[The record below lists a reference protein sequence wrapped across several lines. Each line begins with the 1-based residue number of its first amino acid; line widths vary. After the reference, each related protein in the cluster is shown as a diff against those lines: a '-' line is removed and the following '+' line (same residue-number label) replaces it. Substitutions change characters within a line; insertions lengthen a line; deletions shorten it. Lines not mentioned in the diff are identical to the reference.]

1 MTFVQNFP
9 FFSIIIAMFSGII
22 SCALSGKRARNV
34 SLAAITL
41 TTFLS
46 AAVFLFCKQTGES
59 YTYMMGHFPAPW
71 GNELRAGMLEGLTAV
86 IFGAVMLLSVLGG
99 MDHTAQDVEDTNLNL
114 FYVMIDLM
122 LSSLLALIY
131 TNDLFTAYVFVEI
144 NTIAGCGLIM
154 IRQKGRS
161 LSAAI
166 RYMIMSQLGSGL
178 FLIGLSM
185 LYDVTGHLL
194 MSPAKE
200 AVAAIEAAGSYEIPM
215 LVILAVIS
223 VGLAI
228 KSGLYP
234 FHYWIPDTYGY
245 ATPTASAILSG
256 LVSKGYIFLLI
267 KVFYRVLGTE
277 NVVASRI
284 VNVLFIFGLAGMLM
298 GSIHAIMETDTR
310 RMIAYSSVAQI
321 GYIYMG
327 IGLGTEAGMVAAVF
341 HMFTHSATKALLF
354 ISAVGLYEVSGD
366 KKDYK
371 SLRGAG
377 YRNPLAGIGFSVGAL
392 SMVGFPMLAGFI
404 SKLLFASSALLSPHK
419 MIVTLIAL
427 AVSTTLNAIYFL
439 RLVITLYS
447 REGGQETTGLAARLE
462 SGRQKK
468 GRSAGKKASESAM
481 GAERTAGR
489 AAYKSSWNLRL
500 AVICFILL
508 NLILGLQSQPIVQA
522 VAAGLSMFD

>member
-1 MTFVQNFP
+1 MSLVQNFP
-9 FFSIIIAMFSGII
+9 FFSIIIAMFSGIL
-22 SCALSGKRARNV
+22 SLALSGKQARN
-34 SLAAITL
+34 
-41 TTFLS
+41 LS
-46 AAVFLFCKQTGES
+46 AAAILTVTVMSGAVMASCMGTGES

-71 GNELRAGMLEGLTAV
+71 GNEIRAGVLEGLTAMM
-86 IFGAVMLLSVLGG
+86 FGVVMLLSVMGG
-99 MDHTAQDVEDTNLNL
+99 LDHTYEDVEGTKLNL
-114 FYVMIDLM
+114 FFIMIDLM

-178 FLIGLSM
+178 FLIGLSL

-194 MSPAKE
+194 MSPAKA
-200 AVAAIEAAGSYEIPM
+200 AVAQIEAAGVYGIPM

-245 ATPTASAILSG
+245 ATPTASAVLSG

-267 KVFYRVLGTE
+267 KIFYRVLGRE
-277 NVVASRI
+277 NVIASQI
-284 VNVLFIFGLAGMLM
+284 VNVLYVFGLAGMIM
-298 GSIHAIMETDTR
+298 GSVHAIAESDTR

-327 IGLGTEAGMVAAVF
+327 IGLGTQAGMVAAIF

-354 ISAVGLYEVSGD
+354 ISAVGLYEVSGGR
-366 KKDYK
+366 KDYR

-377 YRNPLAGIGFSVGAL
+377 YRAPLAGMGFAVGSL

-404 SKLLFASSALLSPHK
+404 SKLLFATSALQSPHK
-419 MIVTLIAL
+419 MIPTLIAL

-447 REGGQETTGLAARLE
+447 RGE
-462 SGRQKK
+462 
-468 GRSAGKKASESAM
+468 RSSRRAGSSWKL
-481 GAERTAGR
+481 R
-489 AAYKSSWNLRL
+489 AAVL
-500 AVICFILL
+500 CFILL
-508 NLILGLQSQPIVQA
+508 NLALGLKSQPVVLAIEN
-522 VAAGLSMFD
+522 GLAMFD

>member
-1 MTFVQNFP
+1 MSFVQNFP

-22 SCALSGKRARNV
+22 SSVLSGKTARNV
-34 SLAAITL
+34 SIAAIVI
-41 TTFLS
+41 TTVLS
-46 AAVFLFCKQTGES
+46 GAVLVFCLSTGES

-71 GNELRAGMLEGLTAV
+71 GNEIRAGVLEGLTAV
-86 IFGAVMLLSVLGG
+86 MFGIVMLLSVAGG
-99 MDHTAQDVEDTNLNL
+99 LRHTEIDVEESKQNL
-114 FYVMIDLM
+114 FYIMIDLM
-122 LSSLLALIY
+122 LSSLLALVY

-161 LSAAI
+161 LSSAI

-178 FLIGLSM
+178 FLIGLSL

-194 MSPAKE
+194 MTPAKASVE
-200 AVAAIEAAGSYEIPM
+200 MIMKAGNYEIPM

-267 KVFYRVLGTE
+267 KVFYRVLGWE
-277 NVVASRI
+277 HVIASRI
-284 VNVLFIFGLAGMLM
+284 INVMFIFGVAGMIM
-298 GSIHAIMETDTR
+298 GSIHAITEKDTR

-327 IGLGTEAGMVAAVF
+327 IGLGSQDAMVAAVF
-341 HMFTHSATKALLF
+341 HIFTHSATKALLF
-354 ISAVGLYEVSGD
+354 ISAVGLYEVSGGQ
-366 KKDYK
+366 KDYL

-377 YRNPLAGIGFSVGAL
+377 YRNRLAGIGFTIGSL
-392 SMVGFPMLAGFI
+392 SMVGFPMLSGFI
-404 SKLLFASSALLSPHK
+404 SKLLFASSALQSPHK
-419 MIVTLIAL
+419 MLITLIAL
-427 AVSTTLNAIYFL
+427 AVSTVLNAIYFL
-439 RLVITLYS
+439 RLVITLYRPADNPESKIIRIDRSS
-447 REGGQETTGLAARLE
+447 RTLTF
-462 SGRQKK
+462 
-468 GRSAGKKASESAM
+468 
-481 GAERTAGR
+481 
-489 AAYKSSWNLRL
+489 
-500 AVICFILL
+500 AVLCFIVL
-508 NLILGLQSQPIVQA
+508 NLVLGLGSQPIVGA
-522 VAAGLSMFD
+522 IRTGLEMFG

>member
-9 FFSIIIAMFSGII
+9 FFSIIIAMFSGI
-22 SCALSGKRARNV
+22 LSSVLTGKKARNLSV
-34 SLAAITL
+34 AAIL
-41 TTFLS
+41 VTTAMS
-46 AAVFLFCKQTGES
+46 GAVLLFCLRTGES
-59 YTYMMGHFPAPW
+59 YPYRMGHFPAPW
-71 GNELRAGMLEGLTAV
+71 GNEIRVGVLEGLTAFL
-86 IFGAVMLLSVLGG
+86 FGIVMLLAVVGG
-99 MDHTAQDVEDTNLNL
+99 MDHTFEDVEGMKINL
-114 FYVMIDLM
+114 FFIMIDLM

-178 FLIGLSM
+178 FLIGLSL

-194 MSPAKE
+194 MSPARE
-200 AVAAIEAAGSYEIPM
+200 VVAVIEAAGSYEIPM

-234 FHYWIPDTYGY
+234 FHTWIPDTYGY

-267 KVFYRVLGTE
+267 KIFYRVLGRE
-277 NVVASRI
+277 NVIASQI
-284 VNVLFIFGLAGMLM
+284 VNVLFLFGLAGMIM
-298 GSIHAIMETDTR
+298 GSLHAIMEKDTR
-310 RMIAYSSVAQI
+310 RMIAFSSVAQI

-327 IGLGTEAGMVAAVF
+327 IGLGTQAGVVAAIF

-354 ISAVGLYEVSGD
+354 ISAVGLYEVSGE

-377 YRNPLAGIGFSVGAL
+377 YRNPLAGIGFTVGAL
-392 SMVGFPMLAGFI
+392 SMVGFPMLSGFI
-404 SKLLFASSALLSPHK
+404 SKLLFATSALQSPHK
-419 MIVTLIAL
+419 MLVTLIAL
-427 AVSTTLNAIYFL
+427 AVSTVLNAIYFL

-447 REGGQETTGLAARLE
+447 RRGEGEAAQTGIR
-462 SGRQKK
+462 
-468 GRSAGKKASESAM
+468 RSSWKL
-481 GAERTAGR
+481 RTAV
-489 AAYKSSWNLRL
+489 L
-500 AVICFILL
+500 CFILL
-508 NLILGLQSQPIVQA
+508 NLILGLKSQPVVQA
-522 VAAGLSMFD
+522 ISDGLAMFD